1 MENLLAGFRDGET
14 KKIQELAADHGV
26 TLFWVAL
33 FVTLFLLTAFIFYIL
48 LTICRRKELEESRK
62 ALAEAKIQL
71 EQALLAAESASKAKT
86 TFLFNMSHDIRA
98 PMNAILG
105 FADLL
110 ELNGMPDEKSAEYL
124 LGIKKSGAYLLDLIN
139 EVLEMSRIESG
150 KCELNESVN
159 DIQTIA
165 HELHMVLEG
174 KYKENNLQVQVC
186 QDVTQNYVYCD
197 TVKLKTI
204 FLNIISNAIK
214 YTPNGGKID
223 VDYREIPSCEEGMI
237 CIRTVVRDNGIGM
250 SKEFLPHIF
259 ESFARERTATEN
271 NVMGTGLGMGIVK
284 KYVDL
289 MQGEIEVESALGEGT
304 KVTLTIPFRVAPK
317 PKKIKTESIQNLESE
332 DFTGWRI
339 LLAED
344 NEMNQE
350 VAMEILSGYGFEVDL
365 VTDGICCVERIMEME
380 PDYYDLILM
389 DLQMPNMDGL
399 EAARTIR
406 AMEHPQKAKIP
417 IIAMTANVFRS
428 DKLNAKE
435 AGMDGFIQ
443 KPFSVA
449 TLIFEIRK
457 AKLSNQGEDT
467 EARKGDIYDT
477 GKLEDCEGT

>member
-1 MENLLAGFRDGET
+1 MKNLLAGFRYKET
-14 KKIQELAADHGV
+14 KKIQELASEHGV
-26 TLFWVAL
+26 ALFYVAL
-33 FVTLFLLTAFIFYIL
+33 FVTLLLLTAFIFYIL
-48 LTICRRKELEESRK
+48 LTIRRRKELEESRK

-110 ELNGMPDEKSAEYL
+110 ELNGMQDEKSAEYV

-186 QDVTQNYVYCD
+186 QNVTQNYVYCD

-214 YTPNGGKID
+214 YTPNGGIID
-223 VDYREIPSCEEGMI
+223 VDYREIPSPEEGVV
-237 CIRTVVRDNGIGM
+237 CIRVVIRDNGIGM

-271 NVMGTGLGMGIVK
+271 KVMGTGLGMGIVK
-284 KYVDL
+284 KYMDL
-289 MQGEIEVESALGEGT
+289 MQGKIEVESTLGEGT
-304 KVTLTIPFRVAPK
+304 KVTLTIPFRIAPK
-317 PKKIKTESIQNLESE
+317 PKKIKTESIQNPEMESE

-365 VTDGICCVERIMEME
+365 VTDGICCVERIMETE

-406 AMEHPQKAKIP
+406 ALEDPQKARIP

-428 DKLNAKE
+428 DKQNAKE

-449 TLIFEIRK
+449 TLLSEIRK
-457 AKLSNQGEDT
+457 VKLSSQDEDT
-467 EARKGDIYDT
+467 EVRKGDIYDT
-477 GKLEDCEGT
+477 GKL